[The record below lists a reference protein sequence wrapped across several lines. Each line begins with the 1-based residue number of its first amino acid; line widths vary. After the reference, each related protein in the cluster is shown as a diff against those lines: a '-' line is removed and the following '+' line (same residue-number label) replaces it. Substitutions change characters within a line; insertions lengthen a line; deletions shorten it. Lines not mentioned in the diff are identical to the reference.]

1 MSEKQRVELLKA
13 NENFYQAIKTGDI
26 GQMDNIWIK
35 DEDIKCVH
43 PGWPMLYGW
52 EAVRESWENIF
63 SNGGPL
69 DIELP
74 DISAQILGDIAWVI
88 CIEKISYKVG
98 DEIQFGF
105 AQSTN
110 IFKLDGSSWFLVLHH
125 ASPISAPRREAA
137 SNEVLQ

>member
-1 MSEKQRVELLKA
+1 MMKKQNDEVLKA
-13 NENFYQAIKTGDI
+13 NENFYHAIKSGDI
-26 GQMDNIWIK
+26 DQMDNIWIK
-35 DEDIKCVH
+35 DASIKCVH

-52 EAVRESWENIF
+52 KAVRESWENIF
-63 SNGGPL
+63 SDGGPL

-74 DISAQILGDIAWVI
+74 DISAKVLGDIAWVI

-110 IFKLDGSSWFLVLHH
+110 IFKLDGPSWFLVLHH
-125 ASPISAPRREAA
+125 ASPIPAPRREVT
-137 SNEVLQ
+137 SNEILQ

>member
-1 MSEKQRVELLKA
+1 MSEKQQAEVLRA

-26 GQMDNIWIK
+26 GEMDNVWIK
-35 DEDIKCVH
+35 NEDIKCVH

-52 EAVRESWENIF
+52 EAVRESWENLF

-74 DISAQILGDIAWVI
+74 DIRINIIGEIAWVI
-88 CIEKISYKVG
+88 CVEKISYQIG

-110 IFKLDGSSWFLVLHH
+110 IFKFDGASWLLVLHH
-125 ASPISAPRREAA
+125 ASPIPEPRAEAA
-137 SNEVLQ
+137 SSEILQ

>member
-1 MSEKQRVELLKA
+1 MSEKQQAAVLRA

-26 GQMDNIWIK
+26 GQMDGIWIK

-43 PGWPMLYGW
+43 TGWPMLYGW

-63 SNGGPL
+63 SGGGPL

-74 DISAQILGDIAWVI
+74 DIKTQISGNTAWVI

-110 IFKLDGSSWFLVLHH
+110 IFVLDGSSWLLALHH
-125 ASPISAPRREAA
+125 ASPIPAPRREAA
-137 SNEVLQ
+137 SDEVLQ